1 MSEPSLS
8 PAVGRRI
15 RTERRARDWTV
26 DQVAEKA
33 GVSKGLLSQ
42 LERGLGNPSIGNLH
56 KIAEA
61 LDLSLSELFLDED
74 TLAEEPQSQAA
85 QPAGPRRPR
94 FGIVRADARK
104 QLVFPRERITYE
116 LLTPDLQRSLEVLR
130 CVIPHD
136 WDTEGSPFCH
146 EGEECVYVVRGRLEG
161 HVGDE
166 TFVLGPGDSAGY
178 AADIPHWWRSL
189 SDEEGEVICAI
200 TPPSF

>member
-1 MSEPSLS
+1 MPEPSLS

-15 RTERRARDWTV
+15 RAERRARDWTV

-42 LERGLGNPSIGNLH
+42 LERGIGNPSLGNLH

-61 LDLSLSELFLDED
+61 LDLPLSRLFVEDEPTD
-74 TLAEEPQSQAA
+74 
-85 QPAGPRRPR
+85 PRPTHGVAVPLRPK

-104 QLVFPRERITYE
+104 KLLFPQERMTYE

-136 WDTEGSPFCH
+136 WDTEDTPLCH
-146 EGEECVYVVRGRLEG
+146 DGEEWVYVLRGRLEG

-166 TFVLGPGDSAGY
+166 TFVLEPGDSAGY
-178 AADIPHWWRSL
+178 PADVPHWWRSR

>member
-15 RTERRARDWTV
+15 RAERRARDWTV

-56 KIAEA
+56 KIAES
-61 LDLSLSELFLDED
+61 LDLPLSQLFLDG
-74 TLAEEPQSQAA
+74 TPVGAPEPTTV
-85 QPAGPRRPR
+85 QPAGRRRPS

-161 HVGDE
+161 HVGNE
-166 TFVLGPGDSAGY
+166 TFVLEPGDSAGY
-178 AADIPHWWRSL
+178 PADIPHWWRSL
-189 SDEEGEVICAI
+189 SYEEGEVICAI

>member
-1 MSEPSLS
+1 MAEPSLS

-33 GVSKGLLSQ
+33 GVSKGLVSQ
-42 LERGLGNPSIGNLH
+42 LERGVGNPSLGNLQ
-56 KIAEA
+56 KLAQA
-61 LDLSLSELFLDED
+61 LDLPLSQLFLDG
-74 TLAEEPQSQAA
+74 EPVAA
-85 QPAGPRRPR
+85 PVAADWRPPRPA

-136 WDTEGSPFCH
+136 WDTQRTPFCH
-146 EGEECVYVVRGRLEG
+146 AGEECVYVISGRLEG

-166 TFVLGPGDSAGY
+166 SFVLEPGDCAGY
-178 AADIPHWWRSL
+178 PADLPHWWRSL
-189 SDEEGEVICAI
+189 SSGEGEVICAI